1 MRFVVVELEKPFF
14 PFTISRFDHWHPNF
28 HKTRTKKIDVK
39 LFVFLSCSIAIEC
52 TNHTVLNE
60 ASRSRFFTNY
70 IDKTSDTS
78 LTGWFTYNGSAGTRM
93 ATTCVPAEHCGTLV
107 PGWLAGNHPSVDEG
121 LVVRS
126 VCLSKSQVCCMT
138 SVSVLVRNC
147 SGFFVYK
154 LDVNAGLSFTFR
166 VCGAGIEGNVIFS
179 ELLSS
184 IAFVD
189 ENPQRLQCKCL
200 LHHLPS
206 TFKS

>member
-1 MRFVVVELEKPFF
+1 MEHSSQSF
-14 PFTISRFDHWHPNF
+14 
-28 HKTRTKKIDVK
+28 
-39 LFVFLSCSIAIEC
+39 FLSCSVAIEC

-70 IDKTSDTS
+70 IVNTSDTS

-93 ATTCVPAEHCGTLV
+93 ATTCVPADHCGTFV

-147 SGFFVYK
+147 NGFFVYK
-154 LDVNAGLSFTFR
+154 LDVNSSLNVTFR
-166 VCGAGIEGNVIFS
+166 VCGSGIKGNVIFS
-179 ELLSS
+179 DIFLS
-184 IAFVD
+184 IAFVE
-189 ENPQRLQCKCL
+189 ENPQRLQ
-200 LHHLPS
+200 
-206 TFKS
+206 